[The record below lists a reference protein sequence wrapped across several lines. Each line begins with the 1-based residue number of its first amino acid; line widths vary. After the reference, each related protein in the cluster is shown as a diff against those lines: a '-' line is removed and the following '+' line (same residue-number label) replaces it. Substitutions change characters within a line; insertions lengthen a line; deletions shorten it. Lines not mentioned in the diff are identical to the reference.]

1 MCLFINKKH
10 RSKRRRRRPSYRQ
23 ISKSWLIIILSFTSS
38 LRVLLSVLHFF
49 PETES
54 NRIKSNQIDYYY
66 ISMNECINHQ
76 SAAQTNQAIK
86 ELNNDALKVFERG
99 IRSIHEDLVL
109 TATTTTT
116 TRRTRRTT
124 TTGSEQEV
132 VPVPVLSSLGNRRHG
147 DPPRRGMCVNRA
159 LELLLVALQMA
170 LQSSKWLVKARF

>member
-1 MCLFINKKH
+1 
-10 RSKRRRRRPSYRQ
+10 
-23 ISKSWLIIILSFTSS
+23 
-38 LRVLLSVLHFF
+38 
-49 PETES
+49 
-54 NRIKSNQIDYYY
+54 
-66 ISMNECINHQ
+66 MNECINHQ

-170 LQSSKWLVKARF
+170 LQICENRGRGGNGKKSMKNENENEENTKKFFTTELDDNRNHDAESCTTRTL